1 VPYTGGGGG
10 GTFWA
15 GTGGVGDEDASP
27 VGEVEEAA
35 EAEDPVEEE
44 AEDNIEARGGES
56 EEPAEE
62 PVPASLPEA
71 LPPEEGKAETV
82 GSSPVSPTFCCAV
95 GTPLT
100 SPPPWASFLGLVPT
114 KKANIKSPPTRTKI
128 RRPIFRLSGTLL
140 P

>member
-1 VPYTGGGGG
+1 MPYTGGGGG

-44 AEDNIEARGGES
+44 AEDNIEAREVVS
-56 EEPAEE
+56 EEPADE

-71 LPPEEGKAETV
+71 LLPEEGEAETV
-82 GSSPVSPTFCCAV
+82 GGSPASSTCPAV

>member
-1 VPYTGGGGG
+1 M
-10 GTFWA
+10 
-15 GTGGVGDEDASP
+15 GDEDASP
-27 VGEVEEAA
+27 VGEEEVEEPA

-71 LPPEEGKAETV
+71 LFPEEGEAETV
-82 GSSPVSPTFCCAV
+82 GGSPVSPTTV

-114 KKANIKSPPTRTKI
+114 KKASIKSPPTTAKI
-128 RRPIFRLSGTLL
+128 RRPIFRLSGTFL

>member
-1 VPYTGGGGG
+1 M
-10 GTFWA
+10 
-15 GTGGVGDEDASP
+15 GDEDAPP
-27 VGEVEEAA
+27 VGEEEVEEPA

-44 AEDNIEARGGES
+44 AEDSIEAREVES
-56 EEPAEE
+56 EEPADE

-71 LPPEEGKAETV
+71 LLPEEGEAETV
-82 GSSPVSPTFCCAV
+82 GGSPVSPTFCCAV

-114 KKANIKSPPTRTKI
+114 KKASIKSPPTRAKM
-128 RRPIFRLSGTLL
+128 RRPIFRLSGTFL